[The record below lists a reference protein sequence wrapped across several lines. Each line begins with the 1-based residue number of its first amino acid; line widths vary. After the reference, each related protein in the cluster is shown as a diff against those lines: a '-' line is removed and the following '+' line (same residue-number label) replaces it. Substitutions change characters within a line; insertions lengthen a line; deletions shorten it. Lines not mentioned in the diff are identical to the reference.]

1 MPTDDV
7 RHAILDFAMSGH
19 QNRDASPSKLV
30 MTGSRAALNSHFGNA
45 LDNALSAVRRLPDPE
60 QRSIS
65 VIVRRHGSMVSIHV
79 ENRFEGHLVFENG
92 LPVTTNSDKESH
104 GFGTKSM
111 RLVAQKYE
119 GTLTMSARNGLFQTD
134 IIMPIPN

>member
-1 MPTDDV
+1 M
-7 RHAILDFAMSGH
+7 
-19 QNRDASPSKLV
+19 
-30 MTGSRAALNSHFGNA
+30 
-45 LDNALSAVRRLPDPE
+45 
-60 QRSIS
+60 
-65 VIVRRHGSMVSIHV
+65 
-79 ENRFEGHLVFENG
+79 
-92 LPVTTNSDKESH
+92 TTNSDKESH